1 MGVFRRIIGSKRPI
15 CSARRYDRTLESKI
29 DQLFEDR
36 GRMTNRVQRVV
47 EVACASDARL
57 ALAVIAKPSCLDDRR
72 RADPRERIA
81 RFPASGEINRKVADA
96 PATIKRVQEHY
107 QSAARSVDFT
117 DGVSM
122 ELDRWRFNLRASNTE
137 PLIRLNVESRGDIA
151 LMEERTAELLES
163 NESLRREIEGHE
175 RTEEVLRKYFDGNF
189 SGHITLSK
197 DGFGFRTD
205 CALHLDSGI
214 TLEADSNA
222 PDAYASADQALFMIE
237 KRLRRY
243 KSRLKDR
250 SARKAA
256 AEAAAFAVLDA
267 PSYVIEAPGEGEED
281 VAGYSPVIIAEA
293 TTALKR
299 FSVSEAVMELDLTGA
314 PCLVFQHGS
323 SGRVNIIYR
332 RADGNVGWVDPPTVK
347 P

>member
-1 MGVFRRIIGSKRPI
+1 MTLRISGKSISVGD
-15 CSARRYDRTLESKI
+15 AL
-29 DQLFEDR
+29 R
-36 GRMTNRVQRVV
+36 GRI
-47 EVACASDARL
+47 SD
-57 ALAVIAKPSCLDDRR
+57 
-72 RADPRERIA
+72 
-81 RFPASGEINRKVADA
+81 
-96 PATIKRVQEHY
+96 
-107 QSAARSVDFT
+107 
-117 DGVSM
+117 
-122 ELDRWRFNLRASNTE
+122 
-137 PLIRLNVESRGDIA
+137 
-151 LMEERTAELLES
+151 
-163 NESLRREIEGHE
+163 

-222 PDAYASADQALFMIE
+222 PDAYASADQALLMIE

-256 AEAAAFAVLDA
+256 AEAAAFAGLDA
-267 PSYVIEAPGEGEED
+267 PSYVIEAPGEGEEE
-281 VAGYSPVIIAEA
+281 VTGYSPVIIAEA

-314 PCLVFQHGS
+314 TCLVFQHGS

-332 RADGNVGWVDPPTVK
+332 RADGNVGWVDPPAVK